1 VLFYS
6 NSNIQTKFYRLFL
19 GEVELFDIHK
29 KKTGPDSER
38 WIKIRWGE
46 NKQQQKAEI
55 RLQSSHMFISG
66 KLA

>member
-1 VLFYS
+1 M
-6 NSNIQTKFYRLFL
+6 
-19 GEVELFDIHK
+19 
-29 KKTGPDSER
+29 GPSER